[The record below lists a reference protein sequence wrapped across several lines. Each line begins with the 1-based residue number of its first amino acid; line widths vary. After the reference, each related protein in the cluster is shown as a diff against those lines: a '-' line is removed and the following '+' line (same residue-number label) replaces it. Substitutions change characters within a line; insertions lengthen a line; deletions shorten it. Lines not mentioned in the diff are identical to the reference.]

1 MLRVLPNV
9 SEVPVVRA
17 TEVELEAELGAAG
30 EASGQI
36 DARNSEI
43 IPSER

>member
-30 EASGQI
+30 EARVVDRLMPGTQ
-36 DARNSEI
+36 R
-43 IPSER
+43 